1 MNYGRGIFYGFVF
14 FIITLCL
21 IKNFTYTRYVAL
33 ESQNRF
39 NKELS
44 RGDLAVTFFYY
55 DDRCSKKDRCVRQ
68 ALSQLKNIVRD
79 VSQVSEYKEAGI
91 GFIVINSATDN
102 SWYYDYNLSKEP
114 TIILFKNG
122 VPLDQRLTGEFSYS
136 ELRSFIDEN
145 FGSDIDQAIKDNR
158 EERRLRAQEAAAY
171 WTPYWGYYGW
181 PYYWNTPY
189 WGGCGGGVYFGVG
202 CGY

>member
-1 MNYGRGIFYGFVF
+1 MKYQPWFLLIFVLATVAAGLVK
-14 FIITLCL
+14 T
-21 IKNFTYTRYVAL
+21 FTYTRYVSV
-33 ESQNRF
+33 ESPNRF

-44 RGDLAVTFFYY
+44 RGDLAVVFFYY
-55 DDRCSKKDRCVRQ
+55 DSRCTKKDKCARQ
-68 ALSQLKNIVRD
+68 ALSNLKSIVKD
-79 VSQVSEYKEAGI
+79 VSQVSEYREADM
-91 GFIVINSATDN
+91 GFIAINSATDN
-102 SWYYDYNLSKEP
+102 SWFYDYNLSKQP

-122 VPLDQRLTGEFSYS
+122 VPLTQRLTGEFNYS
-136 ELRSFIDEN
+136 ELRSFIDES
-145 FGSDIDQAIKDNR
+145 FGSDIDTIIKDNR

-189 WGGCGGGVYFGVG
+189 WGGCGRGVYFGVG